1 MSDSADHTV
10 EAEPLK
16 GRQEEKGGPD
26 GRGCAGKMGVAKLSG
41 WRTAA
46 FLLSMFICLSVV
58 FAFSFILPCPVRPQ
72 YLPTWNLTVPA
83 AVTYNFLAFA
93 DANNDKVLDV
103 FLIYKSSEGLKN
115 HTCIGEG
122 LFSPCL
128 FLLAVDGTDGEL
140 LWERPLAAEFD
151 WAECEVGGVKGK
163 GGNCVVAHA
172 DKLTAIDIHAALG
185 EILWQVPRSQV
196 ANGNL
201 PVISLPDLNNDK
213 TNDMAVLSYPTT
225 DTPSVA
231 ELVFFSGKSG
241 DKIGTEVDVGVAP
254 GQMKS
259 HLQFSTASEAQYV
272 LLHTDRGLYAVS
284 LGRLAAN
291 AGSGLDSNLKRDK
304 SWEQRADNQGL
315 ITLYDSVSLHSVL
328 KVRGG
333 YSSSSPSLLLQT
345 DSTVMLFDTHK
356 LSVTWT
362 TNASSLISTPSFGH
376 FNKDGVP
383 DIVLEEDQ
391 GNNTKRVVIVDGQN
405 GNVLWQVFMPFRL
418 NNPQPASVLT
428 LNYFSVF
435 MLWGETHTHTNDTS
449 LEVEERSSYLLHPF
463 HSDVLLERRNPAQNI
478 ITFKALL
485 LERGRHACYL
495 ILTGEDGALNEGAA
509 LDGTEPVVLTKRK
522 IKGDVSQSSVVGV
535 GGAGRLDGDASGQAE
550 TVKEAF
556 YRLRFSD
563 QSQ

>member
-1 MSDSADHTV
+1 MSDSVAHTT

-16 GRQEEKGGPD
+16 GRQEETGGPN
-26 GRGCAGKMGVAKLSG
+26 GRGCAGKVGMAKLSG

-72 YLPTWNLTVPA
+72 YQSTWNLTLPA
-83 AVTYNFLAFA
+83 AVTYNFLAVG
-93 DANNDKVLDV
+93 DASKDKVLDV
-103 FLIYKSSEGLKN
+103 FLIYKSSEGRMN

-122 LFSPCL
+122 LSSPCL
-128 FLLAVDGTDGEL
+128 FLLAVDGTGGQY

-163 GGNCVVAHA
+163 GGNLCVVAHA
-172 DKLTAIDIHAALG
+172 DKLTAVDIHTG
-185 EILWQVPRSQV
+185 EILWKSSRSLV
-196 ANGNL
+196 ANGNR
-201 PVISLPDLNNDK
+201 PVISLNNDK
-213 TNDMAVLSYPTT
+213 TNDIAVLSYSTT
-225 DTPSVA
+225 DTPSVKD
-231 ELVFFSGKSG
+231 LVFFSGKSG
-241 DKIGTEVDVGVAP
+241 EMIGSKVDVGLAP

-284 LGRLAAN
+284 LGRLAAS
-291 AGSGLDSNLKRDK
+291 ALSGLDSTLKRDK

-315 ITLYDSVSLHSVL
+315 ITLYDSGSLQSVL

-345 DSTVMLFDTHK
+345 NSAVMLFDTQK

-362 TNASSLISTPSFGH
+362 TNTSTLISTPSFGH
-376 FNKDGVP
+376 FSNDRVP
-383 DIVLEEDQ
+383 DIMLEEDQ
-391 GNNTKRVVIVDGQN
+391 KNDTKRVVILDGEK
-405 GNVLWQVFMPFRL
+405 GSVLWELFLPFHF

-428 LNYFSVF
+428 INYYSVF

-449 LEVEERSSYLLHPF
+449 VEGEERASYLLYPL
-463 HSDVLLERRNPAQNI
+463 HSDVLLERRNPAQHI
-478 ITFKALL
+478 IAFKALL

-495 ILTGEDGALNEGAA
+495 ILTEEDGALNSSSV
-509 LDGTEPVVLTKRK
+509 LDGTKQVVLTKRK
-522 IKGDVSQSSVVGV
+522 IKGDVSESSVLGV
-535 GGAGRLDGDASGQAE
+535 GGAGRLDGDVSLQE
-550 TVKEAF
+550 ESVKEAF

-563 QSQ
+563 QPQ